1 MTVALVS
8 YEDAPVRTRKPHL
21 CAYSGEVIPAGAK
34 GTRREKRENLR
45 HTVNDT
51 LGSLSLQQRLAAIMM
66 TEHGSW
72 LGVMRGL
79 ADLIDRPTTH
89 NLSELPGFACE
100 LCGAVWPYDLGF
112 THCPECGAEVV
123 DE

>member
-1 MTVALVS
+1 MTVTLAS
-8 YEDAPVRTRKPHL
+8 HEDAPVRTRKPHL
-21 CAYSGEVIPAGAK
+21 CAYCGEVIPAGAK

-51 LGSLSLQQRLAAIMM
+51 LGSLSLQQRLAAITM

-72 LGVMRGL
+72 LGAMSGL

-89 NLSELPGFACE
+89 NL
-100 LCGAVWPYDLGF
+100 
-112 THCPECGAEVV
+112 
-123 DE
+123 